1 VVAGNPEHSPSSRE
15 RKKNLIAGVSGILS
29 LLPFKDKEGQ
39 HVKKLANYLACL
51 GVFAIVGPLAVA
63 QKPPTPQQTQDANV
77 KAYINMMRQDLK
89 KDKVAILTEL
99 MELGPEQ
106 SAKFWPVYNEYDHH
120 LTKLADERV
129 AFIRMYANS
138 YATLTNEMATK
149 LAMGMLDVEARRLDL
164 RKQYFQRLGQ
174 ALTAK
179 DAARWLQIEAQIEK
193 VVDLQILASL
203 PIVD

>member
-1 VVAGNPEHSPSSRE
+1 M
-15 RKKNLIAGVSGILS
+15 S

-106 SAKFWPVYNEYDHH
+106 SAKY
-120 LTKLADERV
+120 
-129 AFIRMYANS
+129 
-138 YATLTNEMATK
+138 
-149 LAMGMLDVEARRLDL
+149 G
-164 RKQYFQRLGQ
+164 
-174 ALTAK
+174 
-179 DAARWLQIEAQIEK
+179 
-193 VVDLQILASL
+193 ASL
-203 PIVD
+203 PADLNAEAKNSKFYTQYCPGMNLWLCRPQAMPGSDLTYAFEPN